1 MTDKHQHYETIL
13 TKAPNY
19 KVRNFLIFGLILF
32 LIAISLP
39 FVSADKVSARGILIA
54 KNILRNF
61 LVPNWSALFDFSFKG
76 IPYLLLET
84 VCIALL
90 GTLIGAFLSF
100 PLAFLASRNI
110 TGEKVSSLFVV
121 IITIIRTIPPF
132 VYVIMFVQVEI
143 GAVAGILAFAVTSI
157 GMISKL
163 FIESIEEIDKGVLE
177 ALDSSGSTTFQKI
190 RYGIIPQLMSNFLS
204 TILYRFEINVKNA
217 TILGMVGAGGVGAEL
232 LFAMSNF
239 RWNDA
244 ATLIIGIVVL
254 VLIIEFLSGRLRE
267 KLING

>member
-1 MTDKHQHYETIL
+1 MSTKQQQYEQLIE
-13 TKAPNY
+13 KAPSH
-19 KVRNFLIFGLILF
+19 KIRNFVIVAIILV
-32 LIAISLP
+32 LVALSLP
-39 FVSADKVSARGILIA
+39 FVSWDKISTRGVTIA
-54 KNILRNF
+54 TNILKNF
-61 LVPNWSALFDFSFKG
+61 ISPNWAALFDFSFKG

-90 GTLIGAFLSF
+90 GTLIGAILSF

-110 TGEKVSSLFVV
+110 VGEKISSIFVV
-121 IITIIRTIPPF
+121 FITIIRTIPPF

-143 GAVAGILAFAVTSI
+143 GAVAGILAFAMTSI

-163 FIESIEEIDKGVLE
+163 FIESIEELDKGVIE
-177 ALDSSGSTTFQKI
+177 ALDSSGATTFQKI
-190 RYGIIPQLMSNFLS
+190 RYGIMPQLMSNFLS

-244 ATLIIGIVVL
+244 VTLIIGIIILVL
-254 VLIIEFLSGRLRE
+254 VIEFFSGKLRD
-267 KLING
+267 KLVNG

>member
-1 MTDKHQHYETIL
+1 MSIKEKHYEEVL
-13 TKAPNY
+13 TKEPSHRKRNILIFLFIVFLIVISIPFVNADKISQRGFTIAGNIL
-19 KVRNFLIFGLILF
+19 KNFL
-32 LIAISLP
+32 S
-39 FVSADKVSARGILIA
+39 
-54 KNILRNF
+54 
-61 LVPNWSALFDFSFKG
+61 PNWEALFDFGYKG

-90 GTLIGAFLSF
+90 GTLIGAALSF

-110 TGEKVSSLFVV
+110 MGDKVSSIFVV
-121 IITIIRTIPPF
+121 LITIIRTIPPF

-177 ALDSSGSTTFQKI
+177 ALDSSGATTFQKI
-190 RYGIIPQLMSNFLS
+190 RYGIMPQLLSNFLS

-244 ATLIIGIVVL
+244 ATLIIGIVIL
-254 VLIIEFLSGRLRE
+254 VLIIEFFSGKLRDR
-267 KLING
+267 LING

>member
-1 MTDKHQHYETIL
+1 MSTKHTQYEEIL
-13 TKAPNY
+13 TKAPSNR
-19 KVRNFLIFGLILF
+19 KRTIAIVFVFVV

-39 FVSADKVSARGILIA
+39 FVSADKISERGITIA
-54 KNILRNF
+54 SNILKNF
-61 LVPNWSALFDFSFKG
+61 LSPNWAALFDFSFKG

-90 GTLIGAFLSF
+90 GTLIGAALSF

-110 TGEKVSSLFVV
+110 TGERVSSIFVV

-177 ALDSSGSTTFQKI
+177 ALDSSGATTFQKI

-244 ATLIIGIVVL
+244 ATLIIGIIIL
-254 VLIIEFLSGRLRE
+254 VLIIEYCSGKMRE
-267 KLING
+267 KLVNG

>member
-1 MTDKHQHYETIL
+1 MSVKSNQYETML
-13 TKAPNY
+13 KNAPS
-19 KVRNFLIFGLILF
+19 KRTRNLLIVGIIVLLVIV
-32 LIAISLP
+32 SLP
-39 FVSADKVSARGILIA
+39 FVSADKVSERGITIA
-54 KNILRNF
+54 KNILANF
-61 LVPNWSALFDFSFKG
+61 INPNWEALFDFSYKG

-90 GTLIGAFLSF
+90 GTLIGAALSL

-110 TGEKVSSLFVV
+110 TGEKISSIFVV

-177 ALDSSGSTTFQKI
+177 ALDSSGANTFQKI

-244 ATLIIGIVVL
+244 ATLIIGIVIL
-254 VLIIEFLSGRLRE
+254 VLIIEVISGKLRD